1 MSRKSL
7 IICLAVLAVMIVGIG
22 ISVAVLYSGT
32 DNSKDKEMT
41 KVAGDSR
48 FLLLPAVPS
57 DAVMLCCF
65 SDAEKVSQSI
75 YGNSAFPSKLKE
87 SGARL
92 GRMTA
97 SLHFAGKLYTLYV
110 LDLGK
115 AASQP
120 SVDAEAVMEAAEDA
134 LGCAIH
140 M

>member
-57 DAVMLCCF
+57 DAVMLCC
-65 SDAEKVSQSI
+65 
-75 YGNSAFPSKLKE
+75 
-87 SGARL
+87 
-92 GRMTA
+92 
-97 SLHFAGKLYTLYV
+97 
-110 LDLGK
+110 
-115 AASQP
+115 
-120 SVDAEAVMEAAEDA
+120 
-134 LGCAIH
+134 
-140 M
+140 